1 MTLEETL
8 AAIAADGTADA
19 GMLMTGIAA
28 DYLAASAR
36 GDAPVSRW
44 EEPAALA
51 ARFDQ
56 PLPTGGRP
64 LREVAGRVRDLVVE
78 NANWLAHPMAMGHQV
93 SPPLPAAA
101 WADVVTSTLNNS
113 LAVREMSPTLTHV
126 ERRVVRWMCDALGFG
141 AGSGGTF
148 TSGGTEATL
157 AALLAARARRFPDV
171 WRDGVGD
178 ARAVVLCGAHTHYAV
193 SRAVG
198 VMGLGTRQLI
208 AVPTESHRIDPRA
221 LRDRLAALRAEGR
234 VVVAVVAT
242 SGQTATGSF
251 DDLDAVADACAE
263 QPAEA
268 SDDRGVWL
276 HVDGAHGASAVLSAA
291 HRHRLRGIARADSV
305 AWDPH
310 KMMLTPLAS
319 GMLLVRDERALERAF
334 AQQAPYLFQPTE
346 EGVPPDIGVRSLQ
359 CSRRGDALKVWVAL
373 ERYGAD
379 GIAALYDHLVAL
391 TGALHTRLAAHPR
404 FETLHEPETNILCFR
419 FVGDGSLGEEALDEV
434 NRRLRERYNRS
445 GAGWITATMLDGRRV
460 LRVTIMNPRTTEGHL
475 DRLVEGLDEV
485 GRGM

>member
-1 MTLEETL
+1 MTLDELL
-8 AAIAADGTADA
+8 AAIAADGTPEAAAAIA
-19 GMLMTGIAA
+19 GVAA
-28 DYLAASAR
+28 DYLAAAAR
-36 GDAPVSRW
+36 DDTHVSRW
-44 EEPAALA
+44 EEPSAIA
-51 ARFDQ
+51 ARFDEPMPAGGM
-56 PLPTGGRP
+56 PLH
-64 LREVAGRVRDLVVE
+64 EVARRVRELVVE

-93 SPPLPAAA
+93 SPPLPAAV
-101 WADVVTSTLNNS
+101 WADAVTSALNNS
-113 LAVREMSPTLTHV
+113 LAVREMSPTLTHL
-126 ERRVVRWMCDALGFG
+126 ERRVVRWMCDAVGFG

-157 AALLAARARRFPDV
+157 AALLSARARLLPDS
-171 WRDGVGD
+171 WQDGVGD

-198 VMGLGTRQLI
+198 VLGLGVRQLL
-208 AVPTESHRIDPRA
+208 AVPAVAHRIDPRA
-221 LRDRLAALRAEGR
+221 LHERLAALRAEGR
-234 VVVAVVAT
+234 PVLAVVAT
-242 SGQTATGSF
+242 SGHTATGSF

-263 QPAEA
+263 HGA
-268 SDDRGVWL
+268 WM
-276 HVDGAHGASAVLSAA
+276 HVDGAHGASAILSAA

-319 GMLLVRDERALERAF
+319 GVLLVRDERALERAF
-334 AQQAPYLFQPTE
+334 TQQAPYLFQPTD
-346 EGVPPDIGVRSLQ
+346 EGVTPDIGVRSLQ

-373 ERYGAD
+373 QRYGAD
-379 GIAALYDHLVAL
+379 GIATLYDHLVAL
-391 TGALHTRLAAHPR
+391 TAALHARLDAHPR
-404 FETLHEPETNILCFR
+404 FVVLHQPETNILCFR
-419 FVGDGSLGEEALDEV
+419 FTGDGRLGEETLDEV

-485 GRGM
+485 GRAVVAEG